1 MPRPVKRLLDARRVR
16 RIRDGFSW
24 IDRRF
29 LRDGWIDKL
38 ERDEILLYFFLTAA
52 ADKDG
57 LSYYSDPRVRG
68 ILGIA
73 QQALEHARARLQDVE
88 LVAYEPPLYQ
98 VLALDVPPQRTGDL
112 LSIKDVFRKVTERD
126 RGQ

>member
-1 MPRPVKRLLDARRVR
+1 MQRPAKRILDPRRVR

-38 ERDEILLYFFLTAA
+38 ESNGILLYLFLIAV

-57 LSYYSDPRVRG
+57 LSYYSDPRIRG
-68 ILGIA
+68 TLGIV
-73 QQALEHARARLQDVE
+73 QPALDQARARLQDLE
-88 LVAYEPPLYQ
+88 LIAFEPPLYQ
-98 VLALDVPPQRTGDL
+98 VLALDVPPERNGGVV
-112 LSIKDVFRKVTERD
+112 SIKDVFRQIAERHS
-126 RGQ
+126 GQ